1 MHWGESVCG
10 GRGAESKPEPGR
22 PPSRLPPVPRS
33 IATRQPAALGRSAR
47 RGPPLV
53 PGASR
58 ERRVAGEGGALE
70 GGHAGPSR
78 VSGGTKKQARAG
90 GAGSRLSWEGL
101 ERERDPAAPRASRRS
116 GTRAPPLE
124 GARGTA
130 VRGRGGRPW
139 PDASAA
145 RSRGQ
150 VSPRPRLGP
159 PPGCG
164 MIDLSLTANRTAL
177 VRARG
182 RGGAG
187 PAPGAERYL
196 RRAAGLQEAGAA
208 GASRRR
214 CLCALASLGKAAG
227 REGVHPRAP
236 PRVRPERSQGTGV
249 RRVGRPARPLGTP
262 SSRFPCSGRC
272 LSPRPVADARRPPP
286 GAAPM
291 HCALRES

>member
-10 GRGAESKPEPGR
+10 GRGAESKPEPGH
-22 PPSRLPPVPRS
+22 PPSRLPPVPPS
-33 IATRQPAALGRSAR
+33 IATRQPAARGRSAR

-58 ERRVAGEGGALE
+58 ERRVAGEGGGFGRRPRGPLACF
-70 GGHAGPSR
+70 GGNKKAGTGWGR
-78 VSGGTKKQARAG
+78 WLTAELGG
-90 GAGSRLSWEGL
+90 S
-101 ERERDPAAPRASRRS
+101 RERDPAAPRASRRS

-124 GARGTA
+124 GARDTA
-130 VRGRGGRPW
+130 VRGRGGRPR

-214 CLCALASLGKAAG
+214 CLCALASLREAAG

-236 PRVRPERSQGTGV
+236 P
-249 RRVGRPARPLGTP
+249 
-262 SSRFPCSGRC
+262 
-272 LSPRPVADARRPPP
+272 
-286 GAAPM
+286 
-291 HCALRES
+291 